1 LARCVTRVQ
10 GRRFNCDALE
20 DDVEADDGDGDGLS
34 GAALAV
40 TFPSLDALRLGDD
53 VTASILDLE

>member
-1 LARCVTRVQ
+1 LAADQ
-10 GRRFNCDALE
+10 GE
-20 DDVEADDGDGDGLS
+20 DNGDGDGLS

-53 VTASILDLE
+53 ITSSLLDLE